1 MQYTRVEELPELR
14 DPLLLVAFA
23 GWNDAAEAATASLR
37 VLIDKWD
44 ARRFADI
51 DAEEFYDFTSTRPIV
66 RVGADFQRQLEWPA
80 NAYYYHRDPSLPRDL
95 VILVGNEPHLKWK
108 AFTGEV
114 IDLARQC
121 GVSMVVTLGAMLADT
136 PHTRPVPLIG
146 FATDAAL
153 IARLRDMNIGP
164 TRYQGPTGILG
175 AIHDACLREELPAI
189 SLWASVPHYL
199 GVTQNPKV
207 ASALLH
213 SVDSLF
219 GLGIDLEDLDEAVKR
234 FEEQVNTVIARNPEA
249 AAYVRELER
258 RVDAALGGEQPAG
271 EEGEQVEF
279 PSSEA
284 LIHDLEEFLRRRR
297 GENGGSD

>member
-14 DPLLLVAFA
+14 DPLLLIAFA

-37 VLIDKWD
+37 VLVEKWD

-51 DAEEFYDFTSTRPIV
+51 DSEEFYDFTSTRPIV
-66 RVGADFQRQLEWPA
+66 RVGADFQRELEWPA
-80 NAYYYHRDPSLPRDL
+80 NTYYYHKDPSLPRDI
-95 VILVGNEPHLKWK
+95 VILVGNEPHLKWR

-121 GVSMVVTLGAMLADT
+121 GVGMVMTLGAMLADT

-146 FATDAAL
+146 FATAPEL
-153 IARLRDMNIGP
+153 IARLRDLGIGP
-164 TRYQGPTGILG
+164 TRYEGPTGILG
-175 AIHDACLREELPAI
+175 AIHDACLRQEIPAI

-213 SVDSLF
+213 CVDNLF
-219 GLGIDLEDLDEAVKR
+219 GLGIDLADLDEAVGR
-234 FEEQVNTVIARNPEA
+234 FEAQVNSVIARSLEA
-249 AAYVRELER
+249 ATYVKELER
-258 RVDAALGGEQPAG
+258 RADAALEEEPPMG
-271 EEGEQVEF
+271 EEGAEF
-279 PSSEA
+279 PPSET
-284 LIHDLEEFLRRRR
+284 LIRDLEEFLRKRRS
-297 GENGGSD
+297 ENGGSD